1 MGMEGGEF
9 RKVRLLLTHYI
20 EHVDEHIRELRELE
34 KRIGLKEVNALI
46 ESSISD
52 FSHGRDKL
60 KRALSILSEE

>member
-1 MGMEGGEF
+1 MGIERGKF
-9 RKVRLLLTHYI
+9 RKVRLLLSHYI

-34 KRIGLKEVNALI
+34 KRIGLEEVNALI

>member
-1 MGMEGGEF
+1 MIA
-9 RKVRLLLTHYI
+9 VSYTHLT
-20 EHVDEHIRELRELE
+20 LPT